1 MFKLFKQ
8 QRGAMFGLDARIA
21 LSIFAG
27 LSVVTGVSMIQVLK
41 DNRTD
46 KILFLHQKVSDALDV
61 MQEDLE
67 ANPADVLAN
76 TGTKFKDTFLALYD
90 ESMIAASHRSKWL
103 GPYLREDRNRRTE
116 DMYQLR
122 IRPMPMT
129 ETGINNCTATHEM
142 NGECYF
148 FLFIGDTTV
157 PVPQKIKDDVNEALD
172 GPDELNPDINGSV
185 RWDVD
190 SLYIRMG
197 LTARS

>member
-1 MFKLFKQ
+1 MFKFFKK

-46 KILFLHQKVSDALDV
+46 KILFLHEKVSAALEA

-67 ANPADVLAN
+67 ANPDAFLAN
-76 TGTKFKDTFLALYD
+76 TGTRFKDTFLALYD
-90 ESMIAASHRSKWL
+90 ESMVAAAYRSKWL

-116 DMYQLR
+116 EMYQLR

-129 ETGINNCTATHEM
+129 STGINNCTATHEM
-142 NGECYF
+142 NGECYH
-148 FLFIGDTTV
+148 FLFIGDATV

-172 GPDELNPDINGSV
+172 GPGEVNPDTNGSV
-185 RWDVD
+185 RWDTN

-197 LTARS
+197 ITMRS